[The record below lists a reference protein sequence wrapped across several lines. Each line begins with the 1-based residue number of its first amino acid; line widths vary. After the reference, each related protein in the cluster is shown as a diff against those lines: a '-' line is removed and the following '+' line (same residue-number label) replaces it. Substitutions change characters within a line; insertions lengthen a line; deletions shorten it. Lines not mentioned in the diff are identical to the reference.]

1 MSPHERTSVTRRGIL
16 VKGGAIAAGAALAP
30 TATGRMGTVTA
41 AQEAEGESGAFA
53 GQAVIVTGAA
63 RGIGRAIAVEL
74 ATRGADV
81 MAYDILEPIETYRA
95 PGATEADMAET
106 VRLIEAVGRK
116 AIPVKGDVRS
126 LQQLRAA
133 VEQAIA
139 EFGKLDILVANAG
152 IGGEALVGEM
162 EEQVW
167 QDVID
172 INLTGVFK
180 SYNAV
185 LPHMLER
192 QQGRLIAISSVAGRF
207 GGAGGANYSAAKWGI
222 IGLTKA
228 VAREYGKQGIRA
240 NAVAPTFVE
249 TLQVTNERYLREILF
264 PDNPNPSVADVD
276 ALAETFHTLPVGMLA
291 PEDVARA
298 VAFLL
303 SDDARY
309 LSGVVLDVAAGWNA
323 TWAA

>member
-1 MSPHERTSVTRRGIL
+1 
-16 VKGGAIAAGAALAP
+16 
-30 TATGRMGTVTA
+30 
-41 AQEAEGESGAFA
+41 
-53 GQAVIVTGAA
+53 
-63 RGIGRAIAVEL
+63 
-74 ATRGADV
+74 
-81 MAYDILEPIETYRA
+81 
-95 PGATEADMAET
+95 
-106 VRLIEAVGRK
+106 
-116 AIPVKGDVRS
+116 
-126 LQQLRAA
+126 
-133 VEQAIA
+133 
-139 EFGKLDILVANAG
+139 
-152 IGGEALVGEM
+152 M

-185 LPHMLER
+185 LPHMIER

-264 PDNPNPSVADVD
+264 PDNPDPTAADVD

>member
-1 MSPHERTSVTRRGIL
+1 MSEHERGGVTRRGVL

-30 TATGRMGTVTA
+30 TATGRMGTA
-41 AQEAEGESGAFA
+41 APAESGAFA

-95 PGATEADMAET
+95 PGSTEADMAET
-106 VRLIEAVGRK
+106 VRLVEAVGRK

-133 VEQAIA
+133 VEQAIV
-139 EFGKLDILVANAG
+139 EFGKVDVLVANAG

-185 LPHMLER
+185 LPHMIER

-264 PDNPNPSVADVD
+264 PDNPNPTAADVD
-276 ALAETFHTLPVGMLA
+276 ALAKTFHTLPVGMLA
-291 PEDVARA
+291 PEDVAQA